1 MLDDSIITPE
11 QLKLNQEKAEK
22 RVANLSTEHWK
33 QLRRKAKTDLFFL
46 ANGILGYKKLSE
58 DLHGHLSSWMIRNRA
73 ARFRMLLLP
82 RGHYK
87 TTLWTKADAIRI
99 VLPDD
104 VGDQPW
110 PECLGTNCRLL
121 LAHETLEQASKFLGE
136 VAGHFTSNP
145 LLMGLFPEC
154 VPNPREHRI
163 NKHELEL
170 PRSEI
175 WSEPTIDTMGVGGKS
190 QGRHYNYLKLDDL
203 IGDKARDSKSEM
215 ETAKDWF
222 DNIQSFFSS
231 FSKDKFDIT
240 GTRWSRTDLYVHIMD
255 PKKSYGSKILK
266 YIRPSEELNKVTGE
280 LKPIFPEE
288 FTSEDFLILKK
299 NKKIWSAQYANNPE
313 EFDNTFDSS
322 WLRFYE
328 WHPSGKIVVFS
339 GEDRYI
345 VHPQECDINILF
357 DPAMSGK
364 FGLLVTA
371 QAPSGDVFMLEAI
384 KEQSNPPEICSLI
397 FKLVQKW
404 RPRVVAIEEVL
415 FSGLFKPW
423 FEAEMKLRGIRFFIH
438 PVKTHGKAKEAR
450 VRGLTNYFEAG
461 KIIFHD
467 SQLDLI
473 EEFKN
478 FGSTEDYH
486 MLDALAYGPEIW
498 RVPFDSAKWSSFKR
512 AEDELLNLRDA
523 ETGY

>member
-1 MLDDSIITPE
+1 MSEEAPLISQE
-11 QLKLNQEKAEK
+11 QIKENQEKAEK
-22 RVANLSTEHWK
+22 RVSPLSTEEWK
-33 QLRRKAKTDLFFL
+33 FLRRKAKTDLFFL
-46 ANGILGYKKLSE
+46 SYGILGYNKLSE
-58 DLHGHLSSWMIRNRA
+58 NLHGHLCSWVIRNRA

-87 TTLWTKADAIRI
+87 STVFTISDSIRI

-121 LAHETLEQASKFLGE
+121 IGHETLEQASKFLIS
-136 VAGHFTSNP
+136 VTAHFTSNT

-154 VPNPREHRI
+154 VPSIRHHRI

-203 IGDKARDSKSEM
+203 IGDKARDSKAEM
-215 ETAKDWF
+215 ETAKEWF
-222 DNIQSFFSS
+222 DNIQSFFSE
-231 FSKDKFDIT
+231 FTRDKLDLA
-240 GTRWSRTDLYVHIMD
+240 GTRWSQTDLYKHIMD
-255 PKKSYGSKILK
+255 NYGPAMLK
-266 YIRPSEELNKVTGE
+266 YIRPAEEYNPETGNIE
-280 LKPIFPEE
+280 PIFPEA
-288 FTSEDFLILKK
+288 FTTEAFTIIKR

-313 EFDNTFDSS
+313 EFDTTFDSS

-328 WHPSGKIVVFS
+328 WHPSGRMVLFA
-339 GEDRYI
+339 GEDKYI
-345 VHPQECDINILF
+345 THPQECDINILF

-364 FGLLVTA
+364 SGILVTA
-371 QAPSGDVFMLEAI
+371 QNAAGDIYIIEAI
-384 KEQSNPPEICSLI
+384 KEELAPPAACDLI

-404 RPRVVAIEEVL
+404 RPRIVAIEEVL
-415 FSGLFKPW
+415 FSGLFKHW
-423 FEAEMKLRGIRFFIH
+423 FEAEMRLRGIRFFIQ
-438 PVKTHGKAKEAR
+438 PVKTAGKAKEAR
-450 VRGLTNYFEAG
+450 VRGITNYFAAG
-461 KIIFHD
+461 KIIFHQD
-467 SQLDLI
+467 QLDLI
-473 EEFKN
+473 QEFKE

-498 RVPFDSAKWSSFKR
+498 RVPFDAAKWESFR
-512 AEDELLNLRDA
+512 RIEQDIVNQRDIS
-523 ETGY
+523 TGY